1 MPILQIDTN
10 LLTSPSDFSTKTCEL
25 MADIFKSP
33 LHVRTCKILYY
44 NNLLVITNILQ
55 L

>member
-10 LLTSPSDFSTKTCEL
+10 LSMTTIPFNFAVKTCEL

-33 LHVRTCKILYY
+33 LNVRL
-44 NNLLVITNILQ
+44 
-55 L
+55 